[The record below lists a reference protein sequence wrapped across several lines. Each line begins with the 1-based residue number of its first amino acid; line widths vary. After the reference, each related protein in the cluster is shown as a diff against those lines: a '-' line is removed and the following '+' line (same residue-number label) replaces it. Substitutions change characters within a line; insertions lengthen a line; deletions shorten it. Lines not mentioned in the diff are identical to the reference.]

1 MSGDEQIISQAE
13 ELGRM
18 LASSGSFANV
28 AKSIARG
35 FAEAQTGEEAQRR
48 AHLALLGAEALVRGS
63 ETARGWVVQDARD
76 VGLSWSTVG
85 EALEISKQGAQQR
98 YGTT

>member
-1 MSGDEQIISQAE
+1 MTRDEQIISQAE

-28 AKSIARG
+28 AKSITRG
-35 FAEAQTGEEAQRR
+35 FAEAQTEEAQRR

-63 ETARGWVVQDARD
+63 ETARRWVVQDARD
-76 VGLSWSTVG
+76 TGLPWSTVG

>member
-1 MSGDEQIISQAE
+1 MSKDEQIISQAE

-28 AKSIARG
+28 AKAITRG
-35 FAEAQTGEEAQRR
+35 FAEAQTGEAQRR

-76 VGLSWSTVG
+76 LGLSWSTVG
-85 EALEISKQGAQQR
+85 GALEISKQGAQQR
-98 YGTT
+98 YGTA

>member
-35 FAEAQTGEEAQRR
+35 FAEAQTGEAQRR

-63 ETARGWVVQDARD
+63 ETARGWAVKDARD

-85 EALEISKQGAQQR
+85 EALQISKQGAQQR

>member
-1 MSGDEQIISQAE
+1 MSGDEQIISQGE

-28 AKSIARG
+28 AKSVARG
-35 FAEAQTGEEAQRR
+35 FAEAQTGEAQRR

>member
-1 MSGDEQIISQAE
+1 MSGDEQIINQAE

-18 LASSGSFANV
+18 LARSGSFANV
-28 AKSIARG
+28 AKAIIRG
-35 FAEAQTGEEAQRR
+35 SAEAQTGDAQRR

-63 ETARGWVVQDARD
+63 ERARGWAVQDARD

-85 EALEISKQGAQQR
+85 EALQISKQGAQQR
-98 YGTT
+98 YGTA